1 MRPGHRRMIMP
12 DKKDR
17 IRGCLFGGA
26 VGDALGY
33 PVEFLTESQI
43 RSRFGEAGITAYELD
58 SASGKALISD
68 DTQMTLFTA
77 DGLLFGSTRGYLRGV
92 GAPPSYYISMAYSDW
107 LWTQENTFGQRPDIS
122 VSWLLDVPELYSRRA
137 PGNTCLSALRARKV
151 QSSVDRFMVPPINNS
166 KGCGGVMRVAPLCVL
181 RNGQAAHE
189 AAETAAITH
198 GHPLGYIPAAIL
210 SQMIH
215 YIVYEGF
222 GIEKALEHGISV
234 SERLFQ
240 DEPFFNDMV
249 RILKKAAEKS
259 GNGLSDSVNIRS
271 LGEGWVAEEALAI
284 AVYCSLRY
292 KNSFSGGIIAAVNH
306 NGDSDSTGAITGNI
320 LGALLGFDAIDTR
333 WKKNL
338 ELSDVILEIAD
349 DLSNENPFSNDDR
362 CEPEWEKKYVFCH
375 RATRNSE

>member
-1 MRPGHRRMIMP
+1 MP

-26 VGDALGY
+26 AGDALGY
-33 PVEFLTESQI
+33 PVEFMTESQI

-58 SASGKALISD
+58 ASSGKALISD

-92 GAPPSYYISMAYSDW
+92 GAPPSFYVSMAYSDW
-107 LWTQENTFGQRPDIS
+107 LWTQENAFGQRPDVS

-151 QSSVDRFMVPPINNS
+151 QSFVDRFMVPPINNS

-181 RNGQAAHE
+181 RNGQAANE
-189 AAETAAITH
+189 AAEAAAITH

-210 SQMIH
+210 AHMIH
-215 YIVYEGF
+215 CLVYEGSDIVK
-222 GIEKALEHGISV
+222 GLENAISI
-234 SERLFQ
+234 SERLFR
-240 DEPFFNDMV
+240 DEAFFKDMV
-249 RILKKAAEKS
+249 KLLDKAVKLAD
-259 GNGLSDSVNIRS
+259 NGLSDLVNIRS
-271 LGEGWVAEEALAI
+271 LGEGWVSEEALAI
-284 AVYCSLRY
+284 AVYCSLRH
-292 KNSFSGGIIAAVNH
+292 KDSFSDGIIAAVNH

-320 LGALLGFDAIDTR
+320 LGALLGFEAIDTI

-349 DLSNENPFSNDDR
+349 DLSNENPFSDDDR
-362 CEPEWEKKYVFCH
+362 CEPDWETKYVYC
-375 RATRNSE
+375 RKATRNSE

>member
-1 MRPGHRRMIMP
+1 MP

-26 VGDALGY
+26 MGDALGY

-43 RSRFGEAGITAYELD
+43 RGKFGEAGITAYELD
-58 SASGKALISD
+58 YASGKALISD

-107 LWTQENTFGQRPDIS
+107 LWTQEYTFGQRPDIS

-137 PGNTCLSALRARKV
+137 PGNTCLSALKARNA
-151 QSSVDRFMVPPINNS
+151 QRSVDRFMVPPINSS
-166 KGCGGVMRVAPLCVL
+166 KGCGGVMRVAPLGLIMV
-181 RNGQAAHE
+181 RQPAHE
-189 AAETAAITH
+189 AAEVAAITH

-222 GIEKALEHGISV
+222 GIEKALEQGISV
-234 SERLFQ
+234 SERLFR

-249 RILKKAAEKS
+249 RILKKAAEMS

-271 LGEGWVAEEALAI
+271 IGGGWVAEEALAI
-284 AVYCSLRY
+284 AVYCSLRH
-292 KNSFSGGIIAAVNH
+292 KDNFTNGIIAAVNH

-320 LGALLGFDAIDTR
+320 LGALLGYDAIETK
-333 WKKNL
+333 WKTNL

-349 DLSNENPFSNDDR
+349 DLSNENPFSDDDR
-362 CEPEWEKKYVFCH
+362 CEPKWEKKYVFCH
-375 RATRNSE
+375 RG